1 MEEDEI
7 DNSVGVFLFLSRIQ
21 YLTSF
26 FFDVLS
32 LSVGLS
38 VYLSTC
44 LPVPL
49 FRGSGLF
56 ISFFLWLLLALLLLC
71 FFRVFVIMVI
81 IITINTI
88 ILLIY
93 IFFVGFYIKEIQT
106 KSQLDIFLILL
117 NLNTITIIP
126 IITKATP
133 APHLSPPA

>member
-71 FFRVFVIMVI
+71 FFRVFVIMVV

-93 IFFVGFYIKEIQT
+93 IFLWDFTSKRYKPKV
-106 KSQLDIFLILL
+106 
-117 NLNTITIIP
+117 N
-126 IITKATP
+126 
-133 APHLSPPA
+133 